1 MGNLTRF
8 DLDPVTPNNPVFIK
22 IANTIWGI
30 PNTGMLKILV
40 KRYGENLP
48 GILKNQQGLP
58 TGRLF
63 GTAPTVI
70 DQELH
75 TAGDEVLRADQA
87 RHMLGE
93 LMEA

>member
-30 PNTGMLKILV
+30 SNTGMLKILV

-48 GILKNQQGLP
+48 GILKNQQGVPPVDCLA
-58 TGRLF
+58 LL
-63 GTAPTVI
+63 
-70 DQELH
+70 Q
-75 TAGDEVLRADQA
+75 Q
-87 RHMLGE
+87 
-93 LMEA
+93 